1 MTPAEAAE
9 LAWAKWALESAYRA
23 GLTLPSAL
31 DLVLHVLRY
40 PRVIV
45 VPVPHQHP
53 ATETPR

>member
-1 MTPAEAAE
+1 MTPAEAAG

-45 VPVPHQHP
+45 VPVPRP
-53 ATETPR
+53 NTETPR

>member
-31 DLVLHVLRY
+31 DLVLHVMRY

-45 VPVPHQHP
+45 VPVPRP
-53 ATETPR
+53 NTETPR